1 MTLAPIC
8 LFVYNRPEE
17 TELTLNALKAN
28 YLAKESE
35 LFVFCDGPKNL
46 QDKEKVEKV
55 RELIYE
61 LKGFK
66 KVEIKEKEKNIGLAN
81 SIINGV
87 TEIINKFGK
96 IIVLE
101 DDLVTS
107 PNFLDFMNQALD
119 FYKNFGQIH
128 SISGYT
134 LNLKSIRNLEYDNYF
149 GRRASSWG
157 WATWKDRW
165 EKTDWEVKDF
175 KEFRFNLLERLR
187 FNRGG
192 SDMSRMLINK
202 QKGNIDSWAIR
213 WCYSQFQNSQLT
225 IYPKCSKV
233 QNIGF
238 GTNSTHTKKGKRFIT
253 NLDRTNMQD
262 FRFDHNIKLNKKI
275 DREYRSLYSILSRLK
290 NRIIINK

>member
-1 MTLAPIC
+1 MLAPIC
-8 LFVYNRPEE
+8 LFVYNRPKE
-17 TELTLNALKAN
+17 TELTLNALQAN

-46 QDKEKVEKV
+46 EDKEKVEKV

-101 DDLVTS
+101 DDLITS

-119 FYKNFGQIH
+119 FYKDYERVH

-165 EKTDWEVKDF
+165 GKTDWEIKDF
-175 KEFRFNLLERLR
+175 TKFRFNLIERLK

-192 SDMSRMLINK
+192 SDMSRMLINQ
-202 QKGNIDSWAIR
+202 QKGKIDSWAIR
-213 WCYSQFQNSQLT
+213 WCYSQFKNYQLTVSPKTSKVVNIGIGQNS
-225 IYPKCSKV
+225 
-233 QNIGF
+233 
-238 GTNSTHTKKGKRFIT
+238 TNTKRGKRFASKLEDIIK
-253 NLDRTNMQD
+253 RD
-262 FRFDHNIKLNKKI
+262 FRFNPVVVNDNKLEREIRKFFSYKTRFLSALQNK
-275 DREYRSLYSILSRLK
+275 
-290 NRIIINK
+290 